1 MTWLATFLSRL
12 VAPFR
17 RRRLEGLLDDEL
29 RFHIEMETEENI
41 RRGMSAEDAH
51 YAARRSFGGLDQTR
65 EAWRDRRFLP
75 RVEAWVRDLRQGAR
89 MLARSPMFTAF
100 AVVSLALGIG
110 ANTAIF
116 TVLHA
121 LVLRPLPYP
130 EPQGLMK
137 VWETSMC
144 GGQACWTPAS
154 VPNLLDWREQNR
166 AFEEIAGFSVG
177 GVNLA
182 RHGES
187 LRIPAARVEAELF
200 PALRVRPF
208 LGRTI
213 LREENVAGSDLIVVL
228 SHGLWERRF
237 GADPAIVG
245 QTVAIDGAAHT
256 VIGVMPPGFQFPPRS
271 GVELWTPLVFNQYTR
286 AARGNHWV
294 QVIARLNPGVSLT
307 TARQHMDVIAH
318 RLGQQYPEHRI
329 QGVWVQPLHGETV
342 QGTAQVLLVLFGA
355 AGLVLL
361 LACGNVAHLVLARIA
376 GRRRE
381 LAVRTA
387 LGAGRWGIVRLL
399 LMESLLLAAAG
410 GTAGYFAA
418 RQALHLLLALADDRL
433 SAGIPIQID
442 GAVLWFCVFASLFS
456 AALAGFIPALR
467 SSRIDL
473 QTALKDAAI
482 SGGAALRRRLS
493 PLMVGEVALA
503 LVLVIGALLLLRSLR
518 NLDHFDLGFRPERVL
533 TMKLALPETWTAA
546 QSTAFYRQA
555 IEKARAIPGVNRAA
569 VINLVP
575 VQNSHTGSVFTIDGR
590 EPPPP
595 GYEPAAEIRAISP
608 EYFQALGI
616 PLIAGRSFRP
626 DELPDQWR
634 IALINRYAAE
644 QYFPNED
651 PVGKRIAYGTGSGR
665 EGWRTVVGVVGNVRE
680 AGAQSPVPAV
690 IYSPLG
696 HPVWT
701 STTMSLVLRTSVEPA
716 AVTGMVR
723 RGIRELDPDA
733 AVFLVRTMDEVVAD
747 SAADTRL
754 LSRLL
759 TIFGAVALLLAAVG
773 VYGVM
778 SHQASRST
786 QEIGVRMALGAS
798 RSGVLRLVC
807 WRGLQN
813 ALAGA
818 VLGLGWA
825 TLTNGAMQHYVIGMN
840 AIDAATYFAAAL
852 GTVAVALAAS
862 FLPAWRASRT
872 DPAVALRNE

>member
-1 MTWLATFLSRL
+1 MTRMAIFLSRL
-12 VAPFR
+12 AALLR
-17 RRRLEGLLDDEL
+17 RRSLEGELDDEL
-29 RFHIEMETEENI
+29 RFHLEMETDENI
-41 RRGMSAEDAH
+41 RRGMSAEEAR
-51 YAARRSFGGLDQTR
+51 YAARRSFGGIEQTR

-75 RVEAWVRDLRQGAR
+75 QVDAWVRDLRQGAR
-89 MLARSPMFTAF
+89 MLARSPLFTAF

-130 EPQGLMK
+130 EPRGLMK
-137 VWETSMC
+137 LWETSMW

-166 AFEEIAGFSVG
+166 AFEEIAGFTVG

-182 RHGES
+182 GHGET
-187 LRIPAARVEAELF
+187 LRVPAARVEPDLF
-200 PALRVRPF
+200 PVLRVRPF

-213 LREENVAGSDLIVVL
+213 LREENVAGRDLVVML
-228 SHGLWERRF
+228 SYGLWGRRF
-237 GADPAIVG
+237 GGDPAIVG
-245 QTVAIDGAAHT
+245 QSVAIDGAAHT
-256 VIGVMPPGFQFPPRS
+256 VIGVMPPSFQFPPRS
-271 GVELWTPLVFNQYTR
+271 GVELWTPLVFNQYAR
-286 AARGNHWV
+286 AARGNHWLE
-294 QVIARLNPGVSLT
+294 VIARLKPAVSLT
-307 TARQHMDVIAH
+307 AAQQQMDAIAD
-318 RLGQQYPEHRI
+318 RLGQRYPEHRI
-329 QGVWVQPLHGETV
+329 QGVLVQPLDGETK
-342 QGTAQVLLVLFGA
+342 QGTARVLLVLFGA

-361 LACGNVAHLVLARIA
+361 LACGNVAHLVLARMA

-399 LMESLLLAAAG
+399 LTESLLLAAAG

-418 RQALHLLLALADDRL
+418 RQALHLLLALAADRL
-433 SAGIPIQID
+433 PAGIPVQID
-442 GAVLWFCVFASLFS
+442 GAVLWFCILISLFS
-456 AALAGFIPALR
+456 AALAGLIPAIR
-467 SSRIDL
+467 NSRIDL

-482 SGGAALRRRLS
+482 SGGGALRRRLS

-503 LVLVIGALLLLRSLR
+503 LVLVIGALLLLGSLR
-518 NLDHFDLGFRPERVL
+518 NLDRFDLGFRPERML
-533 TMKLALPETWTAA
+533 TMKLAVPETWTAA
-546 QSTAFYRQA
+546 HSTAFYRQA
-555 IEKARAIPGVNRAA
+555 IEKARAIPGVSRAA

-575 VQNSHTGSVFTIDGR
+575 VQSSHTGSVFTIDGR
-590 EPPPP
+590 EPPLP

-608 EYFQALGI
+608 EYFQAMGI

-634 IALINRYAAE
+634 VALINRYAAE

-651 PVGKRIAYGTGSGR
+651 PVGKRIACGTGSGR
-665 EGWRTVVGVVGNVRE
+665 EGWRTIVGVVGNVRE
-680 AGAQSPVPAV
+680 AGAQSPIPAV

-723 RGIRELDPDA
+723 RGMRELSPDA
-733 AVFLVRTMDEVVAD
+733 AVFLVRTMDQVVAD

-759 TIFGAVALLLAAVG
+759 AIFSAVAPVLAAVG

-778 SHQASRST
+778 SHQVSQST
-786 QEIGVRMALGAS
+786 QEIGVRMALGAN
-798 RSGVLRLVC
+798 RSGMLGMVC
-807 WRGLQN
+807 RRGLQN
-813 ALAGA
+813 ALAGT

-825 TLTNGAMQHYVIGMN
+825 TLTNGAIEHYVIGMK
-840 AIDAATYFAAAL
+840 AIDAETYLAAAL

-862 FLPAWRASRT
+862 LLPAWRASRV